1 MCSLKKVL
9 IYLSRIRQSLGFG
22 VHSPFV
28 YQLIVDVFYERLPFY
43 AYDSLK
49 KVKAVKGLPGYSVKI
64 NRLLFRLVNYF
75 HPSDIVEFGT
85 GNGLSIIWMSSAKRC
100 HSVITFDESPSCDN
114 DLNSFFSGY
123 PEIEYVASFSMDKLK
138 AFLNERDEA
147 LGFVHIAHTD
157 QYQEIVELLLS
168 KVDATTVMVI
178 EDIDDPLRHKW
189 WKRMEHD
196 QRVGITVDLYK
207 LGIMLFDKEKHT
219 KRAYKL
225 IF

>member
-43 AYDSLK
+43 AYDYLK
-49 KVKAVKGLPGYSVKI
+49 KVKAVKGLPGYSMKI

-85 GNGLSIIWMSSAKRC
+85 GNGMSVVWMSSAKRC
-100 HSVITFDESPSCDN
+100 DSVVTFDESLSCNN
-114 DLNSFFSGY
+114 DLNSFFSEY
-123 PEIEYVASFSMDKLK
+123 PAIEHVTSFSMDKLRM
-138 AFLNERDEA
+138 FLAQRDEA
-147 LGFVHIAHTD
+147 LHFVHIAHTD
-157 QYQEIVELLLS
+157 QYKEIFELLLD
-168 KVDATTVMVI
+168 KVDSGTVMII
-178 EDIDDPLRHKW
+178 EDIDKPLKNKW
-189 WKRMEHD
+189 WKEIEHD
-196 QRVGITVDLYK
+196 QRVGITIDLYK
-207 LGIMLFDKEKHT
+207 LGIILFDKEKHT
-219 KRAYKL
+219 RRAYKL